1 MGIGKAEWVG
11 CGAEGVSGTREGS
24 QCVVLPTP
32 STTGLAPDQRF
43 LLACGLTGEPGTWR
57 VKLSIF
63 MGLEGP

>member
-1 MGIGKAEWVG
+1 MGIEKAEWVG

-32 STTGLAPDQRF
+32 STTGLALDQRF
-43 LLACGLTGEPGTWR
+43 LLASGLTGEPGTWR